1 MSSSAFRQRW
11 YRRAQ
16 CLTQRAPAEVQSW
29 LFDTSSLTARLL
41 RLCPGRFSVELLSQQ
56 VGKPTL
62 DEADALGLVYGD
74 SALIRQVHL
83 RCGDSKVVF
92 ARTVIPLKTL
102 QGAQRSYANLG
113 NRPLGAMLFSDRSM
127 RREVPSVS
135 RLEPGDQLYS
145 RTGAAGKSVW
155 GRRSVFRVGGKPLL
169 VSEFY
174 LPELFKGS

>member
-1 MSSSAFRQRW
+1 MSSAFQQHW

-16 CLTQRAPAEVQSW
+16 LFARRAPTEVQSW
-29 LFDTSSLTARLL
+29 LFDTSSLTARLVC
-41 RLCPGRFSVELLSQQ
+41 RCPGRFSVELLSQE
-56 VGKPTL
+56 VSRPTL
-62 DEADALGLVYGD
+62 DEVGALGLAHGD

-83 RCGDSKVVF
+83 RCGDSRVVY

-113 NRPLGAMLFSDRSM
+113 NRPLGAMLFADRTM
-127 RREVPSVS
+127 WRGEPSVS
-135 RLEPGDQLYS
+135 RLEPGDELYEK
-145 RTGAAGKSVW
+145 TGASGECVW

-174 LPELFKGS
+174 LSALFGNSE